1 MKFRQVLWPLCSL
14 LFFSSCKNELK
25 VNAPYKEI
33 PSIYA
38 ILNPTETE
46 QMIRINKVFLGE
58 GDANKMAKV
67 SDSVNYAENELE
79 VKLERFLDG
88 KKVQASAFRLN
99 GADSTDIIF
108 TERMIET
115 QPGSFSTSQRVY
127 VTRHK
132 LFETGEYHLTVT
144 NRNTGN
150 IFRAKATSLKPVD
163 LSLFKP
169 LSDLPN
175 YPYPGNSSNDA
186 YIDYSQVNPKP
197 PYEIRYLTNTAYT
210 YQLIIRFHI
219 NDSLQGR
226 ASEILVDYN
235 AGTKTIRDAQR
246 LNGAGVSFVSHTFTG
261 GGIFTTLGSDMAKRK
276 NDIIGRRVNYL
287 EYIIYSST
295 LEYSDYMDYIKP
307 SLSINQNKPLYSNFE
322 DAAALGVFTFRSRRS
337 VTKQAS
343 TFFLN
348 AIASNPSTCSY
359 KFFNQFLT
367 VSGCK

>member
-1 MKFRQVLWPLCSL
+1 MKFRQLFIFLSL
-14 LFFSSCKNELK
+14 VVFFTSCKNDLK

-38 ILNPTETE
+38 VLNPTESE

-79 VKLERFLDG
+79 VKLERFSDG
-88 KKVQASAFRLN
+88 KKVQASASRGL
-99 GADSTDIIF
+99 GADSLDIIF

-132 LFETGEYHLTVT
+132 LFEVGEYHLTVT
-144 NRNTGN
+144 NRHTGN
-150 IFRAKATSLKPVD
+150 VFRASASSLKPVD
-163 LSLFKP
+163 FSMFKP

-175 YPYPGNSSNDA
+175 YPYPGNTPNDA
-186 YIDYSQVNPKP
+186 YIDYSQPNLKP
-197 PYEIRYLTNTAYT
+197 PYEIRYMTNTAYS
-210 YQLIIRFHI
+210 YQLLIRFHI
-219 NDSLQGR
+219 NDSLQGQS
-226 ASEILVDYN
+226 SEVLVDYN
-235 AGTKTIRDAQR
+235 AGTKTMRDAQK
-246 LNGAGVSFVSHTFTG
+246 LNSVGVSFMSHTFTG
-261 GGIFTTLGSDMAKRK
+261 GGIYSTLANELVKRK

-287 EYIIYSST
+287 EYIVYSST

-322 DAAALGVFTFRSRRS
+322 NGAALGLFTFRSRRS

-343 TFFLN
+343 TFYLN
-348 AIASNPSTCSY
+348 AIASNAATCSH

-367 VSGCK
+367 VPGCK

>member
-1 MKFRQVLWPLCSL
+1 MKLRQLLWPLCL
-14 LFFSSCKNELK
+14 LLSFTSCKNELA

-38 ILNPTETE
+38 VLNPTESE

-67 SDSVNYAENELE
+67 SDSVNYAANELE

-88 KKVQASAFRLN
+88 KKVQASGSRQN
-99 GADSTDIIF
+99 GADSLEIIF
-108 TERMIET
+108 TERIIDT
-115 QPGSFSTSQRVY
+115 QPGSFATSQRVY

-144 NRNTGN
+144 NRHTGN
-150 IFRAKATSLKPVD
+150 VFLAKANSLKPVD

-175 YPYPGNSSNDA
+175 YPYPGNSPNEA
-186 YIDYSQVNPKP
+186 YIDYSQPNLKP
-197 PYEIRYLTNTAYT
+197 PYEIRYMTNSAYS
-210 YQLIIRFHI
+210 YQLLIRFHI
-219 NDSLQGR
+219 NDSLQGQ
-226 ASEILVDYN
+226 STEVLVDYN
-235 AGTKTIRDAQR
+235 GGAKTIREAQR
-246 LNGAGVSFVSHTFTG
+246 LNSVGVSFMSHTFTG
-261 GGIFTTLGSDMAKRK
+261 AGIFTTLGNEMAKRK

-287 EYIIYSST
+287 EYIIYNST

-322 DAAALGVFTFRSRRS
+322 DGAALGLFTFRSRRS

-343 TFFLN
+343 TLYLN
-348 AIASNPSTCSY
+348 AIATNASSCSY

-367 VSGCK
+367 VPGCK